1 MLAAAACVVV
11 VVCLLGFGAWILFM
25 RPPSPGTPELS
36 PEVEALRDEAST
48 YELQRPVHTPG
59 WTLVLTEVDT
69 EVVWVSFVRE
79 GASAVEVSVEVG
91 SSQTVADCTITV
103 LESYPGR
110 SGGRPGDVSGSALI
124 AVRCPAP
131 EGGSGSPAPSGEGAG
146 TPTG

>member
-1 MLAAAACVVV
+1 MLVAAACVVV
-11 VVCLLGFGAWILFM
+11 VACVLGFGVRALFM

-36 PEVEALRDEAST
+36 PEVEALREEAGT
-48 YELQRPVHTPG
+48 YGLQRPVHAQG
-59 WTLVLTEVDT
+59 WTLVLTEVDS
-69 EVVWVSFVRE
+69 EAARVSFVRE
-79 GASAVEVSVEVG
+79 GASAIEVSVEVG